1 MPRTSFSK
9 TFIALRLERHNSVS
23 GLTELVIA
31 GFVHQIGQPINQGSV
46 AGARSVRSEIMRGHR
61 SSSGPG
67 AKTSSTPGVP
77 WGAKDYRKI
86 AEAMRRLAGK
96 AILSVG
102 DHPLIREIFAGFQ
115 SEELA
120 IDYLVGGTENR
131 VSKRE
136 LIVYSWDRD
145 SEPAALF

>member
-1 MPRTSFSK
+1 M
-9 TFIALRLERHNSVS
+9 
-23 GLTELVIA
+23 
-31 GFVHQIGQPINQGSV
+31 
-46 AGARSVRSEIMRGHR
+46 
-61 SSSGPG
+61 
-67 AKTSSTPGVP
+67 P